1 MKREAFEIVMRGLVP
16 RIHVFLIASRP
27 SSGKLPRAR
36 DIWHNSKRRSALSD
50 ERSEP
55 VVDLAYIGRA
65 LQRLTAE
72 VASLRDDMHVLT
84 AIVQRLDNSQG
95 RMLEELR
102 AMHRQQSRFGE
113 RLRQPEEQHSP

>member
-1 MKREAFEIVMRGLVP
+1 M
-16 RIHVFLIASRP
+16 
-27 SSGKLPRAR
+27 
-36 DIWHNSKRRSALSD
+36 SD

-55 VVDLAYIGRA
+55 VVDLAFIGRA

-102 AMHRQQSRFGE
+102 VMHRQQSRFGE
-113 RLRQPEEQHSP
+113 RLRQLEEER

>member
-1 MKREAFEIVMRGLVP
+1 LAG
-16 RIHVFLIASRP
+16 
-27 SSGKLPRAR
+27 GR
-36 DIWHNSKRRSALSD
+36 DIWHNLKKEIPLSD

-55 VVDLAYIGRA
+55 VVDLSYVGRA
-65 LQRLTAE
+65 LQRLTVE

-102 AMHRQQSRFGE
+102 AMHR
-113 RLRQPEEQHSP
+113 